1 MSLFAALLASCPVWP
16 CGVVATAIVVGGAVG
31 AITGYIAGKKAAQ
44 Q

>member
-16 CGVVATAIVVGGAVG
+16 CGVVVTSAVVGAVGGAV
-31 AITGYIAGKKAAQ
+31 AGYVAGKKAAQ